1 MTTMTFDS
9 IAYVRMLEEGGFT
22 RQQAEVLTEILR
34 QQAELQA
41 EALRRQS
48 EERYAALRREL
59 RQTLQREL
67 DRHDEASR
75 REFAT
80 RGDVQ
85 DVRFEIAK
93 VRGELKIAILKVS
106 YKDLLRWLFGIM
118 FAGFGALAVL
128 LAKGFGWL
136 RF

>member
-9 IAYVRMLEEGGFT
+9 IAYLRMLEEGGFT
-22 RQQAEVLTEILR
+22 RQQAETQTEV
-34 QQAELQA
+34 
-41 EALRRQS
+41 LRRQA

>member
-9 IAYVRMLEEGGFT
+9 IACVRMLEEGGFT

-41 EALRRQS
+41 EALLRQS

-75 REFAT
+75 RDLAT

-85 DVRFEIAK
+85 DVRLEIAK

-118 FAGFGALAVL
+118 FAGFGALVVL